1 MNLLRSVENF
11 VNMNRLASCFVTY
24 SAVCRWCK
32 VRCPI
37 SRAFSISFR
46 SSASTT
52 SVTNAAEKKEKNDPQ
67 SILKN
72 KTVGTVEVDLP
83 DARKQVILKEL
94 NSRSLEELSNTKGIG
109 KVKAVSILDY
119 RDNFGPFQSVEDL
132 FQIKGFGSAFFKNL
146 QEAGGLAAVKR
157 KTSKGLET
165 IWEQL
170 AQNKKDVISEI
181 VSIDIGFQNAAWVR
195 MDKDKKVLGWSRAEI
210 IKPKPYN
217 PAVFQPLVQ
226 QFVNRVPKTDIYVV
240 EMQSHRIGKQTAALL
255 PFAVH
260 LRVFEAMLTCLLPGL
275 VIPFDPLYT
284 SKHFCLPVGR
294 TKKRAAVNLVESLF
308 QDRKNEEPFE
318 SQCEQFLKEQQGM
331 EGSEDFVESFID
343 DQMSGFPGNSNKPLL
358 QVSPQFVNYFK
369 SCDKK
374 DDLSDCLLQA
384 LAFYDLVVENRK
396 QSRM

>member
-1 MNLLRSVENF
+1 
-11 VNMNRLASCFVTY
+11 
-24 SAVCRWCK
+24 
-32 VRCPI
+32 
-37 SRAFSISFR
+37 
-46 SSASTT
+46 
-52 SVTNAAEKKEKNDPQ
+52 
-67 SILKN
+67 
-72 KTVGTVEVDLP
+72 
-83 DARKQVILKEL
+83 
-94 NSRSLEELSNTKGIG
+94 
-109 KVKAVSILDY
+109 
-119 RDNFGPFQSVEDL
+119 
-132 FQIKGFGSAFFKNL
+132 
-146 QEAGGLAAVKR
+146 
-157 KTSKGLET
+157 
-165 IWEQL
+165 
-170 AQNKKDVISEI
+170 
-181 VSIDIGFQNAAWVR
+181 
-195 MDKDKKVLGWSRAEI
+195 
-210 IKPKPYN
+210 
-217 PAVFQPLVQ
+217 
-226 QFVNRVPKTDIYVV
+226 
-240 EMQSHRIGKQTAALL
+240 MQSHRIGKQTAALL

-396 QSRM
+396 QSRMWYCDILGCDTAISKPSACLASSFTLSSDQYTSELFQRVQWVFISGEQVEH

>member
-1 MNLLRSVENF
+1 
-11 VNMNRLASCFVTY
+11 
-24 SAVCRWCK
+24 
-32 VRCPI
+32 
-37 SRAFSISFR
+37 
-46 SSASTT
+46 
-52 SVTNAAEKKEKNDPQ
+52 
-67 SILKN
+67 
-72 KTVGTVEVDLP
+72 
-83 DARKQVILKEL
+83 
-94 NSRSLEELSNTKGIG
+94 
-109 KVKAVSILDY
+109 
-119 RDNFGPFQSVEDL
+119 
-132 FQIKGFGSAFFKNL
+132 
-146 QEAGGLAAVKR
+146 
-157 KTSKGLET
+157 
-165 IWEQL
+165 
-170 AQNKKDVISEI
+170 
-181 VSIDIGFQNAAWVR
+181 
-195 MDKDKKVLGWSRAEI
+195 
-210 IKPKPYN
+210 
-217 PAVFQPLVQ
+217 
-226 QFVNRVPKTDIYVV
+226 
-240 EMQSHRIGKQTAALL
+240 MQSHRIGKQTAALL

-396 QSRM
+396 QSRMWYCDILVVKFDFFFPSACLASSFTLSSDQYTSELFRRVQWVFISGEQVEH

>member
-1 MNLLRSVENF
+1 M
-11 VNMNRLASCFVTY
+11 
-24 SAVCRWCK
+24 
-32 VRCPI
+32 
-37 SRAFSISFR
+37 
-46 SSASTT
+46 
-52 SVTNAAEKKEKNDPQ
+52 
-67 SILKN
+67 
-72 KTVGTVEVDLP
+72 
-83 DARKQVILKEL
+83 
-94 NSRSLEELSNTKGIG
+94 
-109 KVKAVSILDY
+109 
-119 RDNFGPFQSVEDL
+119 
-132 FQIKGFGSAFFKNL
+132 
-146 QEAGGLAAVKR
+146 
-157 KTSKGLET
+157 
-165 IWEQL
+165 
-170 AQNKKDVISEI
+170 
-181 VSIDIGFQNAAWVR
+181 
-195 MDKDKKVLGWSRAEI
+195 
-210 IKPKPYN
+210 
-217 PAVFQPLVQ
+217 
-226 QFVNRVPKTDIYVV
+226 V

-343 DQMSGFPGNSNKPLL
+343 DQMSGFPRNSNKPLL